1 MMVTSVRKNKETD
14 DSNWDGRKTENGAPA
29 QWIHDNNDA
38 RRFANEIT
46 RRSNNHNHNKNN
58 NNNNNN
64 NNNFSI
70 GHFSK
75 YFNTLCF
82 STQILHNHCFC
93 FLLGPLQ
100 FPRETGNNAHA
111 KFGEDKQRVLQYFP
125 EWPIT

>member
-14 DSNWDGRKTENGAPA
+14 DSNWDSRKTEKGAPVH
-29 QWIHDNNDA
+29 WIHDNNDA

-46 RRSNNHNHNKNN
+46 RRPNNNNKNN
-58 NNNNNN
+58 NNS
-64 NNNFSI
+64 NNFSI

-93 FLLGPLQ
+93 FLLGQL
-100 FPRETGNNAHA
+100 
-111 KFGEDKQRVLQYFP
+111 
-125 EWPIT
+125 